1 MLGLGVG
8 VCNGSWSGKSHAVN
22 KHEAHEAFCCSWI
35 PVTVWEFIR
44 KPITGEFD
52 SWWFFAVEHCKGCT
66 GTLTAILLFFFLWH
80 LCFVLFCVLFIWEEP
95 LEQLGLLSLFQA
107 PSCWFWLSFD
117 MFWTHATTKTV
128 TRHPKTVCWIGQ
140 WYQSPGDTC
149 YITLLVLLI
158 SLFLI
163 RYESFY
169 CAHTH
174 THTYIYNYIYI
185 YYIYIYLWYICVCR
199 CQKSF

>member
-1 MLGLGVG
+1 MLGVG
-8 VCNGSWSGKSHAVN
+8 VCNGSWSGKSLAVN

-44 KPITGEFD
+44 KPITDFAWVWFLVVLCCRALQGMHRHID
-52 SWWFFAVEHCKGCT
+52 SNPM
-66 GTLTAILLFFFLWH
+66 FFFLWH

-95 LEQLGLLSLFQA
+95 QKQLGLLSLFQVWVGPLYVGFGSVLTCFESMLQQKQSQDIPRLFA
-107 PSCWFWLSFD
+107 D
-117 MFWTHATTKTV
+117 
-128 TRHPKTVCWIGQ
+128 VCWIGQ

-174 THTYIYNYIYI
+174 TYIYI
-185 YYIYIYLWYICVCR
+185 YISAIYLCV
-199 CQKSF
+199 